1 MTVASREVASHNQ
14 PMVLVEAVFLIGLLG
29 VMIYAISS
37 LPARARGVRRASS
50 LSGKWRVAHYD
61 VKHQTHIVL
70 QKISESGAQMLDE
83 HVIATLRSDDPEY
96 DDKFLA
102 AMNTAR
108 MRRALFESEEGA

>member
-1 MTVASREVASHNQ
+1 
-14 PMVLVEAVFLIGLLG
+14 MVLVEAVSLIGLLG
-29 VMIYAISS
+29 VMIYAITS
-37 LPARARGVRRASS
+37 LLVRPRGPRRASS

-70 QKISESGAQMLDE
+70 QKVSESGAQVLDE

-108 MRRALFESEEGA
+108 MRQALFESEEGA